1 MMTKYTDIPLSEI
14 IRDGEPTGTFVKG
27 YRVYSVA
34 ENGWVTPYI
43 EFNIPH
49 DDPLSFSLRE
59 VEVWLFSDNQRVFVF
74 SLID

>member
-1 MMTKYTDIPLSEI
+1 MMTEYTDIPLSNI
-14 IRDGEPTGTFVKG
+14 IRDGEPTCKFVNG
-27 YRVYSVA
+27 YRVYSVV

-49 DDPLSFSLRE
+49 NGPLSFSLRE